1 MGGFWAA
8 ESCQGAAQPSTG
20 QRSGEAGW
28 RPIHRLAAGHAG
40 GSRGAAAFAL
50 HGELLAF
57 RRLQLSMWSR
67 ICRTA
72 KKESE
77 VTPAAGGLRWQ
88 ADVSPREA
96 RERGVRAP
104 APQPP

>member
-20 QRSGEAGW
+20 QRSGEVGS
-28 RPIHRLAAGHAG
+28 RPIRRLAVGHDG
-40 GSRGAAAFAL
+40 ERRGVAAFAL
-50 HGELLAF
+50 HGELVAF

-72 KKESE
+72 QKQSE
-77 VTPAAGGLRWQ
+77 VTRAAGGLTL
-88 ADVSPREA
+88 AGIFSLH
-96 RERGVRAP
+96 
-104 APQPP
+104 